1 MMNIRKRSA
10 KDKMAGPDEKHYTE
24 NTEVHKEHRERIHT
38 GSHLSVLCDFSV
50 ISVLPFLSRDKLN
63 VAPTLATFSK

>member
-10 KDKMAGPDEKHYTE
+10 KDKEAGPGEKNYTE
-24 NTEVHKEHRERIHT
+24 NTEVHKEHKERIHT

-50 ISVLPFLSRDKLN
+50 IFVLPFLSRDKLN